1 MWDDL
6 VRNLEHYP
14 TAVLTVSDAGGY
26 PFSIRC
32 VPKPDSA
39 RQVLEVRIP
48 AYIDALAGPAGLL
61 CHFHDDVLWKQ
72 TNFVAHGELEPD
84 GGGWIFRPTR
94 LIDGAGAGNPLL
106 PQMRFRSSAKRY
118 IDRHGMDWPQVP
130 WARLRA
136 IYRDARHPGER

>member
-6 VRNLEHYP
+6 VRSLGNYP
-14 TAVLTVSDAGGY
+14 SAILTVVDDSGY
-26 PFSIRC
+26 PFSVRC
-32 VPKPDSA
+32 VPEPDPV
-39 RQVLEVRIP
+39 RQVLKVVLPGYVHARP
-48 AYIDALAGPAGLL
+48 GRAGLL
-61 CHFHDDVLWKQ
+61 CHFHDDLLWKQ
-72 TNFVAHGELEPD
+72 TNFVVHGELETD

-136 IYRDARHPGER
+136 LYRKAQQRRGG